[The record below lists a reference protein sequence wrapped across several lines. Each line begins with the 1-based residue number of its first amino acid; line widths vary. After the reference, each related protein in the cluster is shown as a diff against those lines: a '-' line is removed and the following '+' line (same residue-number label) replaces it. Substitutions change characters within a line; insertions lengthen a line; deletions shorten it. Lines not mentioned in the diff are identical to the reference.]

1 MKRNHSRHPRAM
13 RSKPESRLL
22 WRYMHAIFVQTYWS
36 LRLRYWLWNE
46 RRILA
51 KLHRVRVVASH
62 VSLLHGREPGHGL
75 PSEESPLIAEVDRD
89 LRFQRLL
96 SADAGS
102 FIPAA
107 TGEPYSEVQ
116 ELLREDARKALAERE
131 TRLIAEYDALFV
143 ASVRIQFPS
152 RASTT
157 ESLLSF
163 PKRSTRD
170 SSTVNEP
177 RT

>member
-1 MKRNHSRHPRAM
+1 MKRNHSRHPRTV
-13 RSKPESRLL
+13 RPKPESRLL
-22 WRYMHAIFVQTYWS
+22 WSYMHAIFVQTYWS

-51 KLHRVRVVASH
+51 TLYRVRVVASH
-62 VSLLHGREPGHGL
+62 VSLLHRREPGHGL
-75 PSEESPLIAEVDRD
+75 PSEESPLIAEVDRE

-96 SADAGS
+96 SVDAGS
-102 FIPAA
+102 LIAA
-107 TGEPYSEVQ
+107 AAGAPYSEMQ

-143 ASVRIQFPS
+143 ASVRIQFPRRTS
-152 RASTT
+152 AT

-163 PKRSTRD
+163 PKGSTRA
-170 SSTVNEP
+170 SSRVNER

>member
-1 MKRNHSRHPRAM
+1 MKRNHSRHPPAV

-22 WRYMHAIFVQTYWS
+22 WRYVHATFVQTYWS

-51 KLHRVRVVASH
+51 KLHRVRAVASH
-62 VSLLHGREPGHGL
+62 LSLFHKGEPGHSL
-75 PSEESPLIAEVDRD
+75 SAEESPLIAEVDRE
-89 LRFQRLL
+89 LRLQRLL
-96 SADAGS
+96 PADVGS
-102 FIPAA
+102 FIAA
-107 TGEPYSEVQ
+107 AAGQPYSEAQ

-152 RASTT
+152 RVSTT

-163 PKRSTRD
+163 PKGSTRD

>member
-1 MKRNHSRHPRAM
+1 VTRNHSRHPRAV
-13 RSKPESRLL
+13 RSKPESRFL

-36 LRLRYWLWNE
+36 LRLRYWLWKE

-51 KLHRVRVVASH
+51 KLHRVRVMAS
-62 VSLLHGREPGHGL
+62 LPQRREPGEGL
-75 PSEESPLIAEVDRD
+75 PPEESPLIAEVERG
-89 LRFQRLL
+89 LRFQSLL
-96 SADAGS
+96 SANAGS

-116 ELLREDARKALAERE
+116 ELLREDTRKALAERE

-157 ESLLSF
+157 DSLPSF
-163 PKRSTRD
+163 RKGSTRD